1 MKVRK
6 MATVAIL
13 GMSACTL
20 AACGN
25 NNSQASSGKTS
36 LNLMET
42 DVVSSLD
49 TSVTASI
56 PQWDTLVQTMA
67 GLYRSDKN
75 DQPVPAVATSYHKSS
90 DGKTYTFNLRHN
102 AKWSNG
108 DTVTAQDFVT
118 AWRKGVSPKAMSG
131 YNYIFSNIKNADQ
144 ISQGKKAVSSLGVKA
159 VGKYK
164 LVVQLENPEPTFI
177 DKMVM
182 PAFYPQNTR
191 LVKKY
196 GAKYG
201 TAAKYTAFDGAF
213 KVTKWTNTSE
223 KWTAVKNPHY
233 YAKNAV
239 MLQKLNYQ
247 VVKDSNTAHQLFQQG
262 SLDNAVVSG
271 TTAQGLQNNK
281 NLYHLYRSGNNFV
294 NLNMT
299 KGAVLA
305 NKQLR
310 QALYLAVNRTQLA
323 KKVLADGSKPSYT
336 FSAPNAAKDPA
347 SGKDFAAAAQPKET
361 YNVAKAK
368 KLWQAGLKQLGK
380 SKVELTLVASDTT
393 TDKNVGEFLQS
404 QLESKLTGLKVTVK
418 NLPSKS
424 AYNLVANGK
433 YDLYLSL
440 WLNDYADPY
449 SELQTLEKTNS
460 HNYGKYASAAYN
472 NELSQARKKASTR
485 SVYFSHLLKAQEQ
498 MNQDYPVLPLYT
510 MVEDHLVNSNLKGVL
525 WHKVGMVDYTRAY
538 FK

>member
-1 MKVRK
+1 
-6 MATVAIL
+6 
-13 GMSACTL
+13 
-20 AACGN
+20 
-25 NNSQASSGKTS
+25 
-36 LNLMET
+36 MET

-90 DGKTYTFNLRHN
+90 DGKTYTFNLSHN

-144 ISQGKKAVSSLGVKA
+144 ISQGKKAVSSLGVKT

-223 KWTAVKNPHY
+223 KWTAVKNPYY

-239 MLQKLNYQ
+239 KLQKLNYQ
-247 VVKDSNTAHQLFQQG
+247 VVKDSNMPT
-262 SLDNAVVSG
+262 S
-271 TTAQGLQNNK
+271 
-281 NLYHLYRSGNNFV
+281 
-294 NLNMT
+294 
-299 KGAVLA
+299 
-305 NKQLR
+305 
-310 QALYLAVNRTQLA
+310 
-323 KKVLADGSKPSYT
+323 
-336 FSAPNAAKDPA
+336 FS
-347 SGKDFAAAAQPKET
+347 
-361 YNVAKAK
+361 
-368 KLWQAGLKQLGK
+368 
-380 SKVELTLVASDTT
+380 SKVA
-393 TDKNVGEFLQS
+393 
-404 QLESKLTGLKVTVK
+404 
-418 NLPSKS
+418 
-424 AYNLVANGK
+424 
-433 YDLYLSL
+433 
-440 WLNDYADPY
+440 
-449 SELQTLEKTNS
+449 
-460 HNYGKYASAAYN
+460 
-472 NELSQARKKASTR
+472 
-485 SVYFSHLLKAQEQ
+485 
-498 MNQDYPVLPLYT
+498 
-510 MVEDHLVNSNLKGVL
+510 
-525 WHKVGMVDYTRAY
+525 
-538 FK
+538 

>member
-1 MKVRK
+1 
-6 MATVAIL
+6 
-13 GMSACTL
+13 
-20 AACGN
+20 
-25 NNSQASSGKTS
+25 
-36 LNLMET
+36 
-42 DVVSSLD
+42 
-49 TSVTASI
+49 
-56 PQWDTLVQTMA
+56 MA

-108 DTVTAQDFVT
+108 DTVTAPDFVT

-144 ISQGKKAVSSLGVKA
+144 ISQGKKPVNSLGVKA

-223 KWTAVKNPHY
+223 KWTAVKNQHY
-233 YAKNAV
+233 YAKSAV
-239 MLQKLNYQ
+239 KLQKLNYQ

-262 SLDNAVVSG
+262 SLDDAVVSG

-294 NLNMT
+294 NLNMAR
-299 KGAVLA
+299 GAVLA

-310 QALYLAVNRTQLA
+310 QALYLAVNRTQLS

-347 SGKDFAAAAQPKET
+347 SGKDFATAAQPKET

-393 TDKNVGEFLQS
+393 TNKNVSEFLQS
-404 QLESKLTGLKVTVK
+404 QLESKLPGLKVTVK

-460 HNYGKYASAAYN
+460 YNYGKYTSAAYN
-472 NELSQARKKASTR
+472 NELSQARKNAATR